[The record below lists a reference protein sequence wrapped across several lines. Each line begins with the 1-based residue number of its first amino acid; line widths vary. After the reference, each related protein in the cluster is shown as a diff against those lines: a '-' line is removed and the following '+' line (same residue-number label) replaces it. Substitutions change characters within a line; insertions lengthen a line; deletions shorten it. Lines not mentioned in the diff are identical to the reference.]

1 MKELIK
7 KDKVKDFFKVK
18 LVNFFKEHGMFIL
31 VSLILLWVSLVLIQM
46 ADNYI
51 MHDPN
56 NQLETSM
63 LIGLLHND
71 FGRIATGVTTALLI
85 INMIIFIVIG
95 KKEIDISKIFLIIII
110 PLGLIHVVLSPLGRI
125 PDEIYHSRR
134 AYEVSL
140 GYLVTDIDVEKDER
154 GRMLPQDLRVVTEG
168 NVSYETFKQ
177 RIEYVK
183 NKYAGTEDFMTFPNV
198 AVYTF
203 ISYVPQALGMR
214 LTRIF
219 TDNILVQLYAGRVV
233 NFVSFVMIVYFAMK
247 KIPFKKLAVLLIAAL
262 PIGIQQAA
270 SLSPDALT
278 NALSIYF
285 VAYMLHLIYR
295 DEKLTKKDYIM
306 LAITSVLVALIK
318 IIYLPLC
325 ALMFLIPNKK
335 FDSKK
340 KKWIILIS
348 IFIVSVILNL
358 AWLKFANSR
367 YPMAYH
373 GANQKEQISFILQD
387 PYRYIQTCFRD
398 LHMRID
404 FYIFGLVGKDLSYI
418 DIDMSNIMLFA
429 LLFILV
435 YSFIID
441 DNEKIKPNF
450 VVKGFFFCI
459 FLAIVAL
466 LYTSEYLTWNPVGNY
481 WVNGIQPRYFI
492 PMLLLLAVVCNIN
505 NIKVE
510 KKVDYRYIYIT
521 VIAANLQAIGSMF
534 NIFMK

>member
-1 MKELIK
+1 MKELVK
-7 KDKVKDFFKVK
+7 KEKVKEFFKVK
-18 LVNFFKEHGMFIL
+18 VVNFFKEHGMFLL
-31 VSLILLWVSLVLIQM
+31 VSLILLWISLNLIQM
-46 ADNYI
+46 ADNYL

-56 NQLETSM
+56 NQKETSI
-63 LIGLLHND
+63 LIGLLSNN
-71 FGRIATGVTTALLI
+71 FAKIATGITTVLI
-85 INMIIFIVIG
+85 IVNMIIFIVIG

-110 PLGLIHVVLSPLGRI
+110 PLGLIHVFLSPLGRI

-140 GYLVTDIDVEKDER
+140 GHLITDIDEVNDER
-154 GRMLPQDLRVVTEG
+154 GRMLPQDLRVVVSE
-168 NVSYETFKQ
+168 NISYEVMKD
-177 RIEYVK
+177 RIKLVEEQ
-183 NKYAGTEDFMTFPNV
+183 YAGTEDFMTFPNV

-203 ISYVPQALGMR
+203 ISYVPQALGIAI
-214 LTRIF
+214 TRIF
-219 TDNILVQLYAGRVV
+219 TSNILVILYAGRIV
-233 NFVSFVMIVYFAMK
+233 NFAFFVTIIYFAIRK
-247 KIPFKKLAVLLIAAL
+247 LPLKKLAVLLIAAL

-285 VAYMLHLIYR
+285 VAYVLHLIYR
-295 DEKLTKKDYIM
+295 DEKLTRKDYIM
-306 LAITSVLVALIK
+306 LTITSILVALIK

-325 ALMFLIPNKK
+325 ALVFLIPEKK
-335 FDSKK
+335 FDSRK
-340 KKWIILIS
+340 KKWGILIA
-348 IFIVSVILNL
+348 IFVVSVILNL
-358 AWLKFANSR
+358 VWLKFANSR

-373 GANQKEQISFILQD
+373 GANQKEQISFILED

-404 FYIFGLVGKDLSYI
+404 FYIYGLVGKDLSHI
-418 DIDMSNIMLFA
+418 DIDMSNIMLMA
-429 LLFILV
+429 LLFLLL

-441 DNEKIKPNF
+441 DNDKVKPNF
-450 VVKGFFFCI
+450 IVKGFFFII

-492 PMLLLLAVVCNIN
+492 PMLLLVAVVCNIN
-505 NIKVE
+505 SIKVE
-510 KKVDYRYIYIT
+510 KKIDYRYIYMT
-521 VIAANLQAIGSMF
+521 VIAANLHAIITML

>member
-95 KKEIDISKIFLIIII
+95 KKEIDISKIFLIIIT
-110 PLGLIHVVLSPLGRI
+110 PLGLIHVALSPLGRI

-183 NKYAGTEDFMTFPNV
+183 NKYAGTEDFITFPNV

-219 TDNILVQLYAGRVV
+219 TDNILAQLYAGRVV
-233 NFVSFVMIVYFAMK
+233 NFVSFVMIVYLAMK

-278 NALSIYF
+278 NALSISSSIN
-285 VAYMLHLIYR
+285 LI
-295 DEKLTKKDYIM
+295 
-306 LAITSVLVALIK
+306 
-318 IIYLPLC
+318 
-325 ALMFLIPNKK
+325 
-335 FDSKK
+335 
-340 KKWIILIS
+340 
-348 IFIVSVILNL
+348 
-358 AWLKFANSR
+358 NS
-367 YPMAYH
+367 
-373 GANQKEQISFILQD
+373 S
-387 PYRYIQTCFRD
+387 
-398 LHMRID
+398 
-404 FYIFGLVGKDLSYI
+404 
-418 DIDMSNIMLFA
+418 
-429 LLFILV
+429 
-435 YSFIID
+435 
-441 DNEKIKPNF
+441 
-450 VVKGFFFCI
+450 
-459 FLAIVAL
+459 
-466 LYTSEYLTWNPVGNY
+466 
-481 WVNGIQPRYFI
+481 
-492 PMLLLLAVVCNIN
+492 
-505 NIKVE
+505 
-510 KKVDYRYIYIT
+510 
-521 VIAANLQAIGSMF
+521 
-534 NIFMK
+534 